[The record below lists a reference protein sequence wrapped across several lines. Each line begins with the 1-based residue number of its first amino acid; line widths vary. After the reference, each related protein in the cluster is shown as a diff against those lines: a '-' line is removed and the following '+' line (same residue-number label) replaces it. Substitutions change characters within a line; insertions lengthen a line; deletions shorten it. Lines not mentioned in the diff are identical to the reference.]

1 MAERNAI
8 EKQLKSWE
16 RKACCTFCGKKFI
29 TTKYKLEQGN
39 VFCSRHCYAEYK
51 KETCKGKNNPRYS
64 EKVSVICDN
73 CGAEF
78 LKKPSLASITNSE
91 GVNHNFCSK
100 QCYWNYRKIY
110 YVGDRL
116 YNTGKKMSEEFCEK
130 VRQATLRQYAD
141 GVLNKQTKPQIYINK
156 LLDELDIPFVN
167 EHTFKYYSV
176 DNFLSDHN
184 LIIEVMGDY
193 FHANPLIY
201 NNYNQLNAIQQ
212 KDVIRDKRK
221 HTYISK
227 YFNIEIL
234 YLWEHDIKTNLELCK
249 QLILKYINNN
259 GHLIDY
265 NSFNYSIH
273 NNCLLENQ
281 TKVSPYFIVTP

>member
-1 MAERNAI
+1 
-8 EKQLKSWE
+8 
-16 RKACCTFCGKKFI
+16 
-29 TTKYKLEQGN
+29 
-39 VFCSRHCYAEYK
+39 
-51 KETCKGKNNPRYS
+51 
-64 EKVSVICDN
+64 
-73 CGAEF
+73 
-78 LKKPSLASITNSE
+78 
-91 GVNHNFCSK
+91 
-100 QCYWNYRKIY
+100 
-110 YVGDRL
+110 
-116 YNTGKKMSEEFCEK
+116 MSEEFCEK

-265 NSFNYSIH
+265 NSFNYSIQ